1 MPQICRYF
9 LLPLAWTN
17 PISACWQDAF
27 LAQVREE
34 LVEMAKKFRKVS
46 RRCEVL
52 EMANEQ
58 WS

>member
-1 MPQICRYF
+1 LDKPNIG
-9 LLPLAWTN
+9 LLD
-17 PISACWQDAF
+17 DAF

-34 LVEMAKKFRKVS
+34 LVEMATKFRKVS

-52 EMANEQ
+52 EQAKALGEQ

>member
-1 MPQICRYF
+1 MDKPNIG
-9 LLPLAWTN
+9 LLD
-17 PISACWQDAF
+17 DAF

-52 EMANEQ
+52 EQAKALGEQ

>member
-1 MPQICRYF
+1 MDKPNIG
-9 LLPLAWTN
+9 LLD
-17 PISACWQDAF
+17 DAF

-46 RRCEVL
+46 QRCEAL
-52 EMANEQ
+52 EQAKAQGEE